1 MTRSSVLPSVALA
14 VAMSSLFAPPVF
26 GLMGLTPKPAPRES
40 ALLIHRDDSTA
51 AATDS
56 APFSPRIRQ
65 AAAECP
71 AIETGAKAPPPPSLR
86 TVVADLAPRAA
97 VRE

>member
-40 ALLIHRDDSTA
+40 ALLIEREDPTA
-51 AATDS
+51 VAAMS
-56 APFSPRIRQ
+56 APFSRRVRE
-65 AAAECP
+65 AVAECP
-71 AIETGAKAPPPPSLR
+71 VVGTDAKAPPPPSLR